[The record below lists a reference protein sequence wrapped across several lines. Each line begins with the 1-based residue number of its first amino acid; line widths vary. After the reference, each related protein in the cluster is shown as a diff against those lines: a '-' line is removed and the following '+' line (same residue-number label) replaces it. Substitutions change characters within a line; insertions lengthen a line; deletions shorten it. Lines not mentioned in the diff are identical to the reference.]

1 MDVGM
6 SQGIVAAVAVNT
18 VLLTVVLIQVAKV
31 SRQVEAHQQYKSGS
45 ERRGAGRFA
54 QASASRARGREQSG

>member
-31 SRQVEAHQQYKSGS
+31 SRQVEAHQQ
-45 ERRGAGRFA
+45 
-54 QASASRARGREQSG
+54 